1 MRGRARRNSNNK
13 VAADVYGVLIMC
25 QSLCEGLS
33 VCPVIYSSQQP
44 PEAGIPI
51 FITAEQSE
59 AQRVLSKLPQTQT
72 QSCLTPLTEL
82 FTYLLPNSEVR
93 TSLLCLI
100 VLQDVF
106 YESRMILYYN
116 GYQHRL
122 RNNLLNIYVSLSIKW
137 ESCLQNR
144 FFYEDQIRKLM

>member
-1 MRGRARRNSNNK
+1 M
-13 VAADVYGVLIMC
+13 YGVLIMC

-33 VCPVIYSSQQP
+33 VCQVIYSSQQP

-59 AQRVLSKLPQTQT
+59 AQRVLRKLPQTQT

-106 YESRMILYYN
+106 YESRMIDLSPEGPGPQGKGCAGTMGRAPSLLRLQSWTVN
-116 GYQHRL
+116 G
-122 RNNLLNIYVSLSIKW
+122 W
-137 ESCLQNR
+137 G
-144 FFYEDQIRKLM
+144 